1 MTRTSQICMFN
12 MKEKQYFSHALHVH
26 LSFLYISQPF
36 SFFPRREMICFVAV
50 WTTCWNVLIYVDTQ
64 GRMFVNV
71 FSENANFSKSV
82 GLNVIIV
89 RDLHN
94 LRRKPT
100 LNRHAKAVFPVSF
113 VTFLSCLCQDNVIS
127 RESHILDQ
135 LLKGIF
141 PPFPFFGR

>member
-1 MTRTSQICMFN
+1 
-12 MKEKQYFSHALHVH
+12 
-26 LSFLYISQPF
+26 
-36 SFFPRREMICFVAV
+36 
-50 WTTCWNVLIYVDTQ
+50 
-64 GRMFVNV
+64 MFVNV
-71 FSENANFSKSV
+71 FTENANLSKSV
-82 GLNVIIV
+82 GSNVIIV

-94 LRRKPT
+94 MRRKPT

-127 RESHILDQ
+127 GQSHILDQ

>member
-1 MTRTSQICMFN
+1 
-12 MKEKQYFSHALHVH
+12 
-26 LSFLYISQPF
+26 
-36 SFFPRREMICFVAV
+36 
-50 WTTCWNVLIYVDTQ
+50 
-64 GRMFVNV
+64 MFVNV
-71 FSENANFSKSV
+71 FSENANLSKSV

-100 LNRHAKAVFPVSF
+100 LNWHAKAVFPVSF

-127 RESHILDQ
+127 RHILDQ

-141 PPFPFFGR
+141 PPFPVFGR

>member
-1 MTRTSQICMFN
+1 
-12 MKEKQYFSHALHVH
+12 
-26 LSFLYISQPF
+26 
-36 SFFPRREMICFVAV
+36 
-50 WTTCWNVLIYVDTQ
+50 
-64 GRMFVNV
+64 MFVNV
-71 FSENANFSKSV
+71 FSENANLSKSV